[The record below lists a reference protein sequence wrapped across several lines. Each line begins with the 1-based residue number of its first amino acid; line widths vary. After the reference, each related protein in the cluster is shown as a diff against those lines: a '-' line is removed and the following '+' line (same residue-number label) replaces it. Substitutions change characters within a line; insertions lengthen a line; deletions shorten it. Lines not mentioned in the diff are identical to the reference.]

1 MSSFKTAFSL
11 TSFTLIKILSNSS
24 LLSAIRV
31 VSSAFMRWLIFL
43 RAVLITAYD
52 SSSLTFHMM
61 YSEYKLNKQCAFIY
75 ICTYVTNDNNTNSAK
90 EKRENGAQ
98 LELSLGV
105 LLKLS

>member
-1 MSSFKTAFSL
+1 M
-11 TSFTLIKILSNSS
+11 
-24 LLSAIRV
+24 
-31 VSSAFMRWLIFL
+31 VSSAYLRLFIFL
-43 RAVLITAYD
+43 PEILIPACD
-52 SSSLTFHMM
+52 SSNLAFHMM